1 MPQLDT
7 STWLITIIAM
17 ILSLFILIQLKF
29 HKYTYPLSPMPK
41 ALKSTSFPCPWE
53 EKWTKIYSPLSLP
66 QQY

>member
-29 HKYTYPLSPMPK
+29 HKYSYPMNPTPK
-41 ALKSTSFPCPWE
+41 AFKSTSSSCPWE
-53 EKWTKIYSPLSLP
+53 TKWTKIYSPLLLP
-66 QQY
+66 LH